1 MQNKEA
7 KPRNLKKMSKDP
19 KKMKKVVKERY
30 GKIASEQ
37 GSCCGPQTGSC
48 GCSGGSN
55 VASKMVGYSD
65 KELGSI
71 PDGADLGLG
80 CGNPVALATIKE
92 GETVLD
98 LGSGAGIDC
107 FLAAQKV
114 GKKGKVLGVDMT
126 SEMLQKARENA
137 RTGGFDNVE
146 FRKGEI
152 EDLPV
157 NSGTV
162 DLVISNCVINLSPDK
177 PMVFKEAFRVLKKG
191 GRMMVSDLV
200 LTKPLPKAIAES
212 VSAYIGCVA
221 GALLKEDYITAI
233 KDAGFKDVRIV
244 NEIRYPVEILGD
256 DPMVKE
262 AMKVMTA
269 EELQDAAGSVLSLKV
284 SAKKN

>member
-1 MQNKEA
+1 MQKSKTKDIA
-7 KPRNLKKMSKDP
+7 KVNMGP
-19 KKMKKVVKERY
+19 KKMKKAIKERY
-30 GKIASEQ
+30 GKIASEG
-37 GSCCGPQTGSC
+37 GSCCGPKTVSC
-48 GCSGGSN
+48 GCTGGSN
-55 VASKMVGYSD
+55 VASKMIGYSD
-65 KELGSI
+65 SELGSL
-71 PDGADLGLG
+71 PEGTDLGLG
-80 CGNPVALATIKE
+80 CGNPTALSSIKE

-191 GRMMVSDLV
+191 GRLMVSDLV
-200 LTKPLPKAIAES
+200 LTKKLPKAIAES
-212 VSAYIGCVA
+212 VSAYVGCVA
-221 GALLKEDYITAI
+221 GALLKEDYIKAI
-233 KDAGFKDVRIV
+233 KDAGFKDVRIIS
-244 NEIRYPVEILGD
+244 ESRYPVEVLGN
-256 DPMVKE
+256 DPMVKD
-262 AMKVMTA
+262 AMKKMTVD
-269 EELQDAAGSVLSLKV
+269 ELQDAAGSVLSLKV
-284 SAKKN
+284 SARKN